1 DGKRSFNL
9 SFLGDRKAFFFTGFC
24 QIFYLFIY
32 FSHLN
37 LIVGVDLSLVFCI
50 IYEGEKQFFEKN
62 R

>member
-1 DGKRSFNL
+1 MGSVLLTYHFWEIEKL
-9 SFLGDRKAFFFTGFC
+9 FFFTGFC